1 MKTQAS
7 PIPALTSKVVFFA
20 LLAVGATL
28 SGCVATQADSA
39 RDRLIQRGYSAAY
52 ADGFAHG
59 IQSGKSA
66 AGHPYASL
74 QKDPKRY
81 REEDDYKQGYDDGF
95 AQGKGEY
102 EGIRRASNSL

>member
-1 MKTQAS
+1 MKTANLLRAVV
-7 PIPALTSKVVFFA
+7 ALSACVILSA
-20 LLAVGATL
+20 CVG
-28 SGCVATQADSA
+28 TQADSA

-59 IQSGKSA
+59 LQSGKSA

-81 REEDDYKQGYDDGF
+81 REEDEYKQGYDDGF

-102 EGIRRASNSL
+102 EGIRRAANSL

>member
-1 MKTQAS
+1 MA
-7 PIPALTSKVVFFA
+7 ALA
-20 LLAVGATL
+20 AGAVIL
-28 SGCVATQADSA
+28 SGCVASQAESA

-52 ADGFAHG
+52 ADGFSHG
-59 IQSGKSA
+59 IQSGKAA
-66 AGHPYASL
+66 AGNPYASM

-102 EGIRRASNSL
+102 EAIKRSVDSL